1 MRYSTWTLKSHR
13 VREFTE
19 TPKSRMHSD
28 VHCQHSMQQ
37 SWREEEEEAML
48 FVHIIRMA
56 RRSVHRKLRMSAA
69 ESLHAGI
76 ASITQAGQRKQL
88 CILASGM
95 LCDVCSCLA
104 LPVVAGPFRPFVEGA
119 GFFTLCLKIWSPGFN
134 VFMNSHAKQG
144 TRTYET
150 FSLCLH
156 AVQCM
161 NICTWF
167 TS

>member
-1 MRYSTWTLKSHR
+1 MLSVSEPKTPGSCNMRYSTWTLKSHR

-37 SWREEEEEAML
+37 SWREEEAML

-56 RRSVHRKLRMSAA
+56 RRSVHRK
-69 ESLHAGI
+69 
-76 ASITQAGQRKQL
+76 QRKQP
-88 CILASGM
+88 CIFPSGM